1 MGSKV
6 RFAHNLHTHLH
17 MASIFK
23 HKDGYRAQVCVMGK
37 RDTKVFR
44 TKREASAWA
53 AIREIELRESAK
65 SSEADKHTLREL
77 LEKYRDEETPKKRG
91 RRWEEVRIDKLLRD
105 EVLLPSLK
113 LSAVTSD
120 LIGTWRNKRLTEVA
134 PGSVLREI
142 GLLSSIFEHARREL
156 KWITENPVKDVRKP
170 ASPDHRR
177 ILISRA
183 QVRKM
188 LSVMAYH
195 RQPCK
200 NATQAVC
207 VAFLV
212 ALRTGMRAGEL
223 CGLTWDRVFDHHC
236 STSGKTAAARRDVP
250 LTPKA
255 KRLIESMRG
264 YDPELVF
271 GITANSLDAMFRK
284 YRKRAGLEGFTFHDT
299 RHTAAT
305 WLARKLHIL
314 DLCLMFGWSNTKHA
328 LIYYNAPAADIARQ
342 LSQPKRGQSR

>member
-1 MGSKV
+1 
-6 RFAHNLHTHLH
+6 

-23 HKDGYRAQVCVMGK
+23 HRDGYRAQVCVSGE

-53 AIREIELRESAK
+53 AMREIELRNASK
-65 SSEADKHTLREL
+65 SSEADKRTLGEL
-77 LEKYRDEETPKKRG
+77 LTKYRDEETIKKRG

-105 EVLLPSLK
+105 DMLIPSLK
-113 LSAVTSD
+113 LSAVTSG
-120 LIGTWRNKRLTEVA
+120 LVGAWRNRRITEVST
-134 PGSVLREI
+134 GSVLREL
-142 GLLSSIFEHARREL
+142 GLLSSVFEHASREL
-156 KWITENPVKDVRKP
+156 KWIEENPVKDVRRP
-170 ASPDHRR
+170 AAPDHRSV
-177 ILISRA
+177 LISRS
-183 QVRKM
+183 QIRKM
-188 LSVMAYH
+188 LTVMSYH
-195 RQPCK
+195 RGECK
-200 NATQAVC
+200 SVTQAVC

-223 CGLTWDRVFDHHC
+223 CDLTWDRVFDHHC
-236 STSGKTAAARRDVP
+236 STAGGKTTAARRDVP

-264 YDPELVF
+264 YDPKYVF
-271 GITANSLDAMFRK
+271 GLSSASLSAMFLK
-284 YRKRAGLEGFTFHDT
+284 YRKRAGLEGFTFHDA

-314 DLCLMFGWSNTKHA
+314 DLCLAFGWANTRHA
-328 LIYYNAPAADIARQ
+328 LIYYNAPAADIAKQ